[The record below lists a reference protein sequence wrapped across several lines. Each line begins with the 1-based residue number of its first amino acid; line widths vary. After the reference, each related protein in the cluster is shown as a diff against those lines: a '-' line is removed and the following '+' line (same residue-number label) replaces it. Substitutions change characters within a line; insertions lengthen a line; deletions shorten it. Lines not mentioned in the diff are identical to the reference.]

1 MKSLLHVAAFAVA
14 VAIFSIAPMLAREAG
29 PAQQVRPAEPAKA
42 QPAKAELPK
51 AELAKQEQKDPKWVE
66 TMQKLLKELT
76 DDNVGLRAE
85 NEGLRADV
93 EAMKRELAAS
103 NEKLRQLEAN
113 RGVLVVPPNAPQV
126 PNGKQTSNA
135 NAVPKNWQP
144 FEFNGVTY
152 YKIPLADS
160 KQESA
165 SGGQARPAT
174 GTDGTIIV
182 PKAKE

>member
-1 MKSLLHVAAFAVA
+1 MKSLLHVAAFAAAAALFSVA
-14 VAIFSIAPMLAREAG
+14 PILAREG
-29 PAQQVRPAEPAKA
+29 DPAQQVRPAEPAKA
-42 QPAKAELPK
+42 EPPR
-51 AELAKQEQKDPKWVE
+51 QEQKDPKWVE

-76 DDNVGLRAE
+76 DDNAGLRAE
-85 NEGLRADV
+85 NQGLRADV

-103 NEKLRQLEAN
+103 SEKLRQLEAN
-113 RGVLVVPPNAPQV
+113 RGVLVIPPNAAQV
-126 PNGKQTSNA
+126 PNARQIPNA

-165 SGGQARPAT
+165 SGRQARPAT
-174 GTDGTIIV
+174 SADGTIIV
-182 PKAKE
+182 PRAKE